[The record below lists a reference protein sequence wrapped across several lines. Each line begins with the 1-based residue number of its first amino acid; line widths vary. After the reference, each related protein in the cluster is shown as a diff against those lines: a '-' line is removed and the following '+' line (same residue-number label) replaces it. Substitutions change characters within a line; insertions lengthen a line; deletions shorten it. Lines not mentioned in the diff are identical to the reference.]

1 VLIDKSDFFLLT
13 GTAGGY
19 AGLPSDIPGGDTYRR
34 SERLVPLLGSY
45 YKLSD
50 QITHLKRSNGSLD
63 PAMTSMVRDW
73 SGMSKAS
80 T

>member
-1 VLIDKSDFFLLT
+1 MQVFPVILQAEIPI
-13 GTAGGY
+13 GGRK
-19 AGLPSDIPGGDTYRR
+19 GLAA
-34 SERLVPLLGSY
+34 LLGSY

-50 QITHLKRSNGSLD
+50 RRTHLKRSNGSLD
-63 PAMTSMVRDW
+63 PAMPPMVRDW